1 MKKALLSGTLL
12 FLGGLVR
19 AEPLSLENLVRDV
32 LARNPGL
39 SAADAVRRA
48 AQAQLSEARSQR
60 LPRLTASSLLTRGDG
75 PVYAFASLLDRRSFT
90 ASDFAVDALNRPGY
104 ATHLRSS
111 LALGVPL
118 FTGFALQSQ
127 ERIGRL

>member
-32 LARNPGL
+32 LARTPGL

-60 LPRLTASSLLTRGDG
+60 LPRLT
-75 PVYAFASLLDRRSFT
+75 
-90 ASDFAVDALNRPGY
+90 
-104 ATHLRSS
+104 
-111 LALGVPL
+111 
-118 FTGFALQSQ
+118 
-127 ERIGRL
+127 